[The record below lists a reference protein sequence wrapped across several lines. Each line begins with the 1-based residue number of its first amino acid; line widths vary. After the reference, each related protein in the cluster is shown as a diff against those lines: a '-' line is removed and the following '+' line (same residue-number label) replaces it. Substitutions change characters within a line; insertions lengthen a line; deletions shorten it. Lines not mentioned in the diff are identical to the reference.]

1 MSVKVVYFQLPIV
14 LSAFLLFLLQPIM
27 AKQILPWFGGSAS
40 VWNTCV
46 FFFQLLLLLGYL
58 YAHALVRFAPPR
70 TQAYIHIGML
80 AICVVSLPVIASGYW
95 KSGEVDPA
103 MRILM
108 MLATTVGLP
117 YFLLS
122 STSPLLQA
130 WYARTTAAPYTL
142 FAISNAASLGGL
154 LAYPFLIEPFLNI
167 AEQAWLWSAGF
178 VLFACACAYVA
189 VVSALAARGTTG
201 DRASGRHMPLGEA
214 PNMRLRLLWITLSAL
229 GSLALISIT
238 AFIAQ
243 NIASMPLIWVAPL
256 AIYLITFILAFS
268 GRDYSG
274 WGTMLPALALSLAMV
289 ASYRSIDFIQ
299 EFQFSLPVF
308 MAGLFFICLFCH
320 AQLAATKPHPS
331 RLTEFY
337 ILVSLGGALG
347 SLAGSMLAPLLLSG
361 DFEMPITL
369 ALFAALITWRARA
382 AATTY
387 RTGVALIAVMVA
399 GVATWQIADQYATA
413 RVLVRNFYSALRI
426 LDTGEGAERRR
437 TMEHAGVNHGSQY
450 LDPARRGEALA
461 YYSPSSGV
469 ALAIARQR
477 ELAAGKPLA
486 AGFVGL
492 GAGALAAYGESG
504 DAFRFYEIN
513 PQVIDLA
520 KREFTYLSDS
530 KANISLALGDARL
543 VLETEKPQAFGL
555 IVVDA
560 FSGDAI
566 PLHLLTR
573 EAVAIYRKHLRPGG
587 ALLFHI
593 SNRFVDLQPALARLA
608 LEENLHARMV
618 IDTPEG
624 SKNDDSPLMDSD
636 WVLMAED
643 PSWFKSP
650 KLEEESEPLRE
661 AMRGRAWTDN
671 FNNILSAIRL
681 GGSH

>member
-1 MSVKVVYFQLPIV
+1 MSVKAVYFQIPIV

-58 YAHALVRFAPPR
+58 YAHGLVRFAAPR

-80 AICVVSLPVIASGYW
+80 ALCLLSLPVIASGYW
-95 KSGEVDPA
+95 KSSDVDPA
-103 MRILM
+103 VRILM

-117 YFLLS
+117 YLLLS

-130 WYARTTAAPYTL
+130 WYARTMAAPYKL

-154 LAYPFLIEPFLNI
+154 LAYPFLIEPVLNI
-167 AEQAWLWSAGF
+167 AQQAWLWSAGF
-178 VLFACACAYVA
+178 LIFACACAYVA
-189 VVSALAARGTTG
+189 VISALAARGATG

-214 PNMRLRLLWITLSAL
+214 PSARLRLLWITLSAL

-274 WGTMLPALALSLAMV
+274 WGTLLPALGLSLAMV
-289 ASYRSIDFIQ
+289 ASYQSIDFIQ
-299 EFQFSLPVF
+299 EFQFSLPIF

-347 SLAGSMLAPLLLSG
+347 SLAGSMLAPFVLSG

-369 ALFAALITWRARA
+369 ALVAALIAWRARE
-382 AATTY
+382 TTAVY
-387 RTGVALIAVMVA
+387 RTGVALAAVIVA
-399 GVATWQIADQYATA
+399 GVAIWQIADQYATA

-437 TMEHAGVNHGSQY
+437 TMEHAGVNHGSQF

-486 AGFVGL
+486 AGFIGL

-504 DAFRFYEIN
+504 DTFRFYEIN

-543 VLETEKPQAFGL
+543 VLEAEKPQAFDL

-593 SNRFVDLQPALARLA
+593 SNRFVDLQPPLARLA

-618 IDTPEG
+618 IDSPEG
-624 SKNDDSPLMDSD
+624 SEDDDSPLMDSD
-636 WVLMAED
+636 WVLMATD
-643 PSWFKSP
+643 PSWFQNP
-650 KLEEESEPLRE
+650 KLEEESEPLR
-661 AMRGRAWTDN
+661 APMRGRAWTDD

-681 GGSH
+681 GGSN

>member
-1 MSVKVVYFQLPIV
+1 MSVKAVYFQIPIV

-27 AKQILPWFGGSAS
+27 AKQILPWFGGSSS

-58 YAHALVRFAPPR
+58 YAHGLVRFVAPR

-80 AICVVSLPVIASGYW
+80 ALCLVSLPVIASGYW
-95 KSGEVDPA
+95 KSGDVEPA
-103 MRILM
+103 VRILM

-130 WYARTTAAPYTL
+130 WYARTMSAPYKL

-154 LAYPFLIEPFLNI
+154 LAYPFLIEPFLDI
-167 AEQAWLWSAGF
+167 AQQAWLWSAGF
-178 VLFACACAYVA
+178 LIFALSCACIAYLTA
-189 VVSALAARGTTG
+189 QAAGAAT
-201 DRASGRHMPLGEA
+201 DERASGRHAPLSHA
-214 PNMRLRLLWITLSAL
+214 PGTRLRLLWITLSAL
-229 GSLALISIT
+229 GSLALVSIT
-238 AFIAQ
+238 AFVAQ

-268 GRDYSG
+268 GRDYNG
-274 WGTMLPALALSLAMV
+274 WGVLLPALGLTLVMV
-289 ASYRSIDFIQ
+289 ASYQSADFIQ
-299 EFQFSLPVF
+299 EFLFSLPVF

-320 AQLAATKPHPS
+320 AQLAATAPHPS

-337 ILVSLGGALG
+337 ILMSLGGALG
-347 SLAGSMLAPLLLSG
+347 SLAGSMLAPLVLSG

-369 ALFAALITWRARA
+369 ALVAALIAWRARGA
-382 AATTY
+382 MLTY
-387 RTGVALIAVMVA
+387 RIAIALVAVIVA
-399 GVATWQIADQYATA
+399 GVATWQIAEKYATA
-413 RVLVRNFYSALRI
+413 RVQVRNFYSALRI
-426 LDTGEGAERRR
+426 LDTGEGAERQR

-486 AGFVGL
+486 AGFIGL
-492 GAGALAAYGESG
+492 GAGALAAYGQAG
-504 DAFRFYEIN
+504 DVFRFYEIN

-530 KANISLALGDARL
+530 KASISLALGDARL
-543 VLETEKPQAFGL
+543 VLENEKPQAFDL

-560 FSGDAI
+560 FSGGAI

-587 ALLFHI
+587 ALMFHI

-608 LEENLHARMV
+608 LEENMQARIV
-618 IDTPEG
+618 VDSPEG
-624 SKNDDSPLMDSD
+624 SERDDSPLMDSD
-636 WVLMAED
+636 WVLMASD
-643 PSWFKSP
+643 ASWFQSP
-650 KLEEESEPLRE
+650 KLEEESEELRPP
-661 AMRGRAWTDN
+661 MRGRAWTDD

-681 GGSH
+681 SGSD

>member
-1 MSVKVVYFQLPIV
+1 MSVRAVYFQIPIV

-58 YAHALVRFAPPR
+58 YAHGLVRFAAPK

-80 AICVVSLPVIASGYW
+80 ALCLISLPVIASGYW
-95 KSGEVDPA
+95 KSGDVDPA
-103 MRILM
+103 VRILM

-130 WYARTTAAPYTL
+130 WYARTMAAPYKL

-154 LAYPFLIEPFLNI
+154 IAYPFLIEPFLDI
-167 AEQAWLWSAGF
+167 AQQAWLWTAGF
-178 VLFACACAYVA
+178 LLFACACAYVA
-189 VVSALAARGTTG
+189 VVSALAAGAATG
-201 DRASGRHMPLGEA
+201 DRASGRHAPLGDA
-214 PNMRLRLLWITLSAL
+214 PSARLRLLWVTLSAL

-238 AFIAQ
+238 AFVAQ

-268 GRDYSG
+268 GRDYSR
-274 WGTMLPALALSLAMV
+274 WGVLLPALGLSLVMI
-289 ASYRSIDFIQ
+289 ASYQSADFIQ
-299 EFQFSLPVF
+299 EFRFSLPVF

-320 AQLAATKPHPS
+320 AQLAATAPHPS

-337 ILVSLGGALG
+337 ILMSLGGALG
-347 SLAGSMLAPLLLSG
+347 SLAGSMLAPLVLSG

-369 ALFAALITWRARA
+369 ALVAALIAWRVRGAML
-382 AATTY
+382 TY
-387 RTGVALIAVMVA
+387 RIAIALVAVIVA
-399 GVATWQIADQYATA
+399 GVATWQISDKYAHS
-413 RVLVRNFYSALRI
+413 RVQVRNFYSALRI
-426 LDTGEGAERRR
+426 LDTGEGVERLR

-469 ALAIARQR
+469 GLAIARQR
-477 ELAAGKPLA
+477 ELAAGAPLA
-486 AGFVGL
+486 AGFIGL
-492 GAGALAAYGESG
+492 GAGALAAYGEPG

-520 KREFTYLSDS
+520 KREFTYLSGS
-530 KANISLALGDARL
+530 KANVSLALGDARL
-543 VLETEKPQAFGL
+543 VLEAEKPQAFDL

-560 FSGDAI
+560 FSGGAI

-608 LEENLHARMV
+608 LEENMQARIV
-618 IDTPEG
+618 VDSPEG
-624 SKNDDSPLMDSD
+624 SERDDSPLMDSD
-636 WVLMAED
+636 WVLMASD
-643 PSWFKSP
+643 ASWFQSP
-650 KLEEESEPLRE
+650 KLEEESEALR
-661 AMRGRAWTDN
+661 APMRGRAWTDD

-681 GGSH
+681 GGSD

>member
-1 MSVKVVYFQLPIV
+1 MSVRAVYFQIPIV
-14 LSAFLLFLLQPIM
+14 LSAFLLFLVQPIM

-46 FFFQLLLLLGYL
+46 FFFQLLLLLGYI
-58 YAHALVRFAPPR
+58 YAHALVRFVPPR
-70 TQAYIHIGML
+70 RQAVIHIGML
-80 AICVVSLPVIASGYW
+80 ALCLLSLPVIASNYW
-95 KSGEVDPA
+95 KSGDADPA
-103 MRILM
+103 LRILL
-108 MLATTVGLP
+108 MLASTVGLP

-130 WYARTTAAPYTL
+130 WYARTMAAPYTL

-154 LAYPFLIEPFLNI
+154 LAYPFLIEPVLNL
-167 AEQAWLWSAGF
+167 AQQAWLWSAGF
-178 VLFACACAYVA
+178 LLFACACAYVA
-189 VVSALAARGTTG
+189 FLSALAAGRGHARTP
-201 DRASGRHMPLGEA
+201 ASGPEPKDDA
-214 PNMRLRLLWITLSAL
+214 PSAALRLLWIGLSAL
-229 GSLALISIT
+229 GSLALISVT

-274 WGTMLPALALSLAMV
+274 WIIALPALALSLAM
-289 ASYRSIDFIQ
+289 AATYQTIEFIQ
-299 EFQFSLPVF
+299 EFQFSLPLF
-308 MAGLFFICLFCH
+308 MAGLFFICMYCH
-320 AQLAATKPHPS
+320 GQLAATKPHPS

-337 ILVSLGGALG
+337 ILVSLGGAIG
-347 SLAGSMLAPLLLSG
+347 SLAGSMLAPLFLSG

-369 ALFAALITWRARA
+369 ALVAGLIAWRSRSAVVAMRAGVVVTAAL
-382 AATTY
+382 
-387 RTGVALIAVMVA
+387 VAI
-399 GVATWQIADQYATA
+399 VATWQISEKYSDA
-413 RVLVRNFYSALRI
+413 RILVRNFYSALRI
-426 LDTGEGAERRR
+426 VETGEGAERLRI
-437 TMEHAGVNHGSQY
+437 MEHAGVNHGSQY
-450 LDPARRGEALA
+450 LDPARRREPLA

-469 ALAIARQR
+469 GLAIARQR
-477 ELAAGKPLA
+477 AVAEGRPLS
-486 AGFVGL
+486 AGFIGL
-492 GAGALAAYGESG
+492 GAGALAAYGEKG

-530 KANISLALGDARL
+530 RASISLALGDARL
-543 VLETEKPQAFGL
+543 VMESEQPQGFDL

-573 EAVAIYRKHLRPGG
+573 EAVAIYRKHLREGG

-608 LEENLHARMV
+608 IEEKLHARIV
-618 IDTPEG
+618 RDSPG
-624 SKNDDSPLMDSD
+624 GAGDDDSPLMDSD
-636 WVLMAED
+636 WVLMAAD
-643 PSWFKSP
+643 PSWFNDP
-650 KLEEESEPLRE
+650 EIGEQAEELRE
-661 AMRGRAWTDN
+661 AMRGPAWTDD

-681 GGSH
+681 GGSD